1 MKSLSNLLVEKL
13 KKKRFTISVAESCTG
28 GLLSSNITS
37 IPNVSKVFLLGLVTY
52 SNHSKI
58 KLLKIP
64 RKIIEKYGAVSKEI
78 CIKMVKNLNK
88 IAKTDVS
95 ISITGIAGPAGGTK
109 GKPVGLAYIGIK
121 TKNKLICKKFLIK
134 KNRRNQIQKE
144 ITKKA
149 IKLTFNLL
157 N

>member
-13 KKKRFTISVAESCTG
+13 KKKKFTISVAESCTG
-28 GLLSSNITS
+28 GLLASNITS

-52 SNHSKI
+52 SNNSKI
-58 KLLKIP
+58 KLLMIP

-78 CIKMVKNLNK
+78 CIKMLKNLNK
-88 IAKTDVS
+88 ITKTDVS

-109 GKPVGLAYIGIK
+109 EKPVGLAYIGIK
-121 TKNKLICKKFLIK
+121 TKKKIICKKVLIK
-134 KNRRNQIQKE
+134 KSSRNKIQKE

-157 N
+157 K

>member
-1 MKSLSNLLVEKL
+1 MKYLSNLLVEKL
-13 KKKRFTISVAESCTG
+13 KKKKFTISVAESCTG
-28 GLLSSNITS
+28 GLLASNITS

-52 SNHSKI
+52 SNNSKI

-64 RKIIEKYGAVSKEI
+64 RKIIEKYGAVSKQT
-78 CIKMVKNLNK
+78 CVKMVKNLNK

-109 GKPVGLAYIGIK
+109 EKPVGLAYIGIK
-121 TKNKLICKKFLIK
+121 IKKKIICKRVLIK
-134 KNRRNQIQKE
+134 KKRRNQIQKE
-144 ITKKA
+144 ITKKI

-157 N
+157 K